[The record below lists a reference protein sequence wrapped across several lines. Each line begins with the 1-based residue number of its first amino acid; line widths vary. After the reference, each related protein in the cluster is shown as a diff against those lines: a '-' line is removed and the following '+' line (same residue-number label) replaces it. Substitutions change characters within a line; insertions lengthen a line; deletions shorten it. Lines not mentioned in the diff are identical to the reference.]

1 MHRDRG
7 FTLMEML
14 VVVAI
19 IAVLVAIAIP
29 LFAGQLAKARAA
41 ADAANCRS
49 AKSLA
54 TVECMSN
61 YDGDFSRKTEAE
73 WVTFVTTEGGSIPS
87 KGQADGSSLSCTYTT
102 SGITFT
108 YGGTSGNAALNTFED
123 LAAQTEAG
131 YNGKYHSGD
140 DLIAAVAKAN
150 GGTLPSTTSADL
162 ASALGVSKLY
172 DGKDMYWRPDTATI
186 GGEKKVFLFANSD
199 STGHAQWQG
208 FAIYYDGHYYAST
221 NVTTDSSGNT
231 TLNRNNVNTFAD
243 FLAGK
248 NGNWKLVS

>member
-29 LFAGQLAKARAA
+29 VFAGQLAKAREA

-54 TVECMSN
+54 TAECMSN
-61 YDGDFSRKTEAE
+61 YDGDFSKKTEAE
-73 WVTFVTTEGGSIPS
+73 WVAFVTSEGGSIPS
-87 KGQADGSSLSCTYTT
+87 KGQVDGSSLACAYST
-102 SGITFT
+102 SEITFT
-108 YGGTSGNAALNTFED
+108 YGGASGNAVLDTFAE

-140 DLIAAVAKAN
+140 DLIAAVTKAN
-150 GGTLPSTTSADL
+150 GGTLPSTTSAEL
-162 ASALGVSKLY
+162 ASILGVSKLY
-172 DGKDMYWRPDTATI
+172 DGGDMYWRPDTVTI
-186 GGEKKVFLFANSD
+186 DGKKTVFLYANSG
-199 STGHAQWQG
+199 SSGHASWQG

-221 NVTTDSSGNT
+221 SVATDSKGNT
-231 TLNRNNVNTFAD
+231 TLNRSGVGTFSD

-248 NGNWKLVS
+248 NSSWKLVS